1 MKHVVKLSN
10 GQNLVIEESTDA
22 INIGL
27 GEKTNY
33 VDTENLVH
41 DIETDAHICQINCNG
56 VLVYTNTGDAC
67 IKLARKSDREN
78 SSRIKCFKCFGV
90 TEYICR
96 EYFDV
101 NTNSTMIAVS
111 DYFHDHMGYIP
122 ACLPDEKDHEA
133 MKNFVVILEKW
144 LIDNEKVSL
153 AIYGRWLDGSK

>member
-1 MKHVVKLSN
+1 MKRVVKLSN

-33 VDTENLVH
+33 IDTENLVH

-67 IKLARKSDREN
+67 IELAKGLGKLARKSDQK
-78 SSRIKCFKCFGV
+78 SSRIKCFGRR
-90 TEYICR
+90 EYNCR

-101 NTNSTMIAVS
+101 DTNSTMIAVS
-111 DYFHDHMGYIP
+111 DYFDDHIGSIP
-122 ACLPDEKDHEA
+122 NCYLPDKEDDEA
-133 MKNFVVILEKW
+133 MKNFVSILEKW
-144 LIDNEKVSL
+144 LIDEGGDFLPLGHKE
-153 AIYGRWLDGSK
+153 